1 MLKNSENYNNQENL
15 ISADHETQS
24 SKKFVFQLH
33 SENKDFIERLTYQ
46 QKNDLVNY
54 LIHNYR
60 LTSYN
65 DQMLKKNINAAKKAA
80 IIFLAIV
87 VGIPLIIYVASI
99 SLSLTKSSY
108 VDMQKNFEKLF

>member
-1 MLKNSENYNNQENL
+1 M
-15 ISADHETQS
+15 T
-24 SKKFVFQLH
+24 F
-33 SENKDFIERLTYQ
+33 
-46 QKNDLVNY
+46 VNY

-87 VGIPLIIYVASI
+87 VE
-99 SLSLTKSSY
+99 
-108 VDMQKNFEKLF
+108 FR